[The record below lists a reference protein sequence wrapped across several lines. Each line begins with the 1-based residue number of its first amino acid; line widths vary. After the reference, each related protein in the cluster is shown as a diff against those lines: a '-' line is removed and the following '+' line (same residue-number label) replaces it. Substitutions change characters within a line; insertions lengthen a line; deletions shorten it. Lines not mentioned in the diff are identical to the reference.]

1 MRAIVVVM
9 LASVCLVLDTSA
21 QVTFDVASIKE
32 NRSDERSPTGLRRSP
47 DGGLQAQRFPA
58 RLLITVAYR
67 LQPFQLLGVPDWTND
82 TFYDINARPAAGST
96 TSREQMSD
104 MLQALLVD
112 RFKLAFH
119 RETRPT
125 DGFALVP
132 VKSGA
137 LGPDLRVSTVDCDKT
152 PAVAGC
158 RQVPGL
164 DNSFVVRGAPM
175 WSLVQELVV
184 ALNAPVVDQT
194 GLSGPYDFNLRW
206 SPDAAVTDD
215 VPALPTALQE
225 QLGLKLERRRTA
237 AEFFVV
243 DRFERPGPD

>member
-1 MRAIVVVM
+1 MRAIVVVT
-9 LASVCLVLDTSA
+9 LASVCLVLDASA

-119 RETRPT
+119 RETRLT

-137 LGPDLRVSTVDCDKT
+137 LGPDLRASTVDCEQT
-152 PAVAGC
+152 PAAAAC

-164 DNSFVVRGAPM
+164 NNTFVVRGAPM

-184 ALNAPVVDQT
+184 ALNAPVVDET

-237 AEFFVV
+237 AAFFVV
-243 DRFERPGPD
+243 DRFERPAPD